1 MLRTVAIRRPLSSV
15 FLTVDEPA
23 SAINVPASTRFQVGI
38 ER

>member
-23 SAINVPASTRFQVGI
+23 STRFQVGI